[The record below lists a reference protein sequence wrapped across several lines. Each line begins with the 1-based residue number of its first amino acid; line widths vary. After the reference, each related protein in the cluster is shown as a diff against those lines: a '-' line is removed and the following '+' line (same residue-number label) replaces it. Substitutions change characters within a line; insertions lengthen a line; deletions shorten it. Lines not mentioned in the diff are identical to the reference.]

1 MKIWRLTATA
11 VLGAMLLV
19 ADGAVQSG
27 EPGVL
32 LRAAIE
38 KEEVEGDL
46 QAAIEQY
53 KQIIAKS
60 GDSRPVAAKA
70 LLRLGGCYE
79 KLGQQEAEKTYQQ
92 LIKAYPEQAQEV
104 AAARQRLAALRAGGP
119 ARGQDSRMAIRRI
132 PKLDMYAKPSPD
144 GKYLAYVDWT
154 AGNLALMDVATGTT
168 RLLTKDGSWG
178 DAGAYV
184 DFSAWSHNSKRIAFG
199 WNVFDKKESRE
210 ELRVVSVDPDAPA
223 TRIPVPGAQFVW
235 PIQWTPDGSQILCG
249 YQVGRGRSE
258 LALVSADGGG
268 TVQKLDLQLGS
279 GRWLW
284 PQFTKDGA
292 SILYSY
298 PSDGRGSPHD
308 IYLRNLKTGE
318 TATVVEH
325 PSEDLLVGVLPGT
338 GWLLFASNRRGRLDL
353 WGVPFRDAKAGGPP
367 VLVKQGIGRFFP
379 LGFTDDGRYYYA
391 TLSVTDDV
399 FLMDF
404 DPETGK
410 ISGEPRKLTSQ
421 WEGANM
427 HPSFSPDGERLAYVT
442 KRGPMPIP
450 THTADSLLVQA
461 LKDKSVEPLVVG
473 FEEFRLNSV
482 AGPCWMEEGR
492 SVVLG
497 GFGGPESGLYRVD
510 LPSLRK
516 TKIYSVSEGQR
527 ILWHGCDSGSRFLYL
542 LSGRRLLRIDIDGRN
557 ERELY
562 RVPEGRTTVSLSP
575 DGKTLSLIT
584 SADNY
589 RRVLQ
594 IMPSEGGTPR
604 QLEELR
610 QASSGFVSHV
620 WTPDGK
626 SILYVVKTPKKWTW
640 AIRRVPVAG
649 SEGASETGFE
659 WKGPFFGLAFH
670 PNGRLV
676 AFTGRSGASTES
688 EVWVIEN
695 LRDELDL
702 IASRSDRP

>member
-1 MKIWRLTATA
+1 MKIWRLTAMA

-19 ADGAVQSG
+19 VDGAGQSG

-53 KQIIAKS
+53 KQIIAK
-60 GDSRPVAAKA
+60 GGNGRAVAAKA

-79 KLGQQEAEKTYQQ
+79 KLGQQEAGKTYQQ
-92 LIKAYPEQAQEV
+92 LIKDYPEQTQEV
-104 AAARQRLAALRAGGP
+104 TAARQRLAALRAGAP
-119 ARGQDSRMAIRRI
+119 APGQGSTMAIRRV

-154 AGNLALMDVATGTT
+154 AGNLALMEVATGAT

-178 DAGAYV
+178 DAGGYA
-184 DFSAWSHNSKRIAFG
+184 DFSAWSRDSKRIAFG
-199 WNVFDKKESRE
+199 WNIFDKKESRQ
-210 ELRVVSVDPDAPA
+210 ELRVVSVDRDAPA
-223 TRIPVPGAQFVW
+223 TAIPVPGARYAW
-235 PIQWTPDGSQILCG
+235 PVEWTPDGSGILCG

-258 LALVSADGGG
+258 LALVSAGGG
-268 TVQKLDLQLGS
+268 DTVQKLDLELGA

-284 PQFTKDGA
+284 PRFTEDGE

-298 PSDGRGSPHD
+298 PSDGKGAPHD

-318 TATVVEH
+318 TTAIVEH
-325 PSEDLLVGVLPGT
+325 PAEDLLVGILPGT
-338 GWLLFASNRRGRLDL
+338 DWLLFASNRRGRLDL
-353 WGVPFRDAKAGGPP
+353 WGVPFRQAKAGGPP

-379 LGFTDDGRYYYA
+379 LGFTNDGRYYYA

-410 ISGEPRKLTSQ
+410 ITGEPRKLTSR

-427 HPSFSPDGERLAYVT
+427 FPSFSPDGESLAYVT

-450 THTADSLLVQA
+450 THTADSLVVQSV
-461 LKDKSVEPLVVG
+461 KDMSAEPLVVG
-473 FEEFRLNSV
+473 FQEFRLNLV
-482 AGPCWMEEGR
+482 VGPCWMEEGR

-516 TKIYSVSEGQR
+516 TKIYSVPEGQR
-527 ILWHGCDSGSRFLYL
+527 LLWHGCESGGRFLYL
-542 LSGRRLLRIDIDGRN
+542 LSGQRLLRIDIDGRN
-557 ERELY
+557 ERELH
-562 RVPEGRTTVSLSP
+562 RLPEGRNTVGLSP
-575 DGKTLSLIT
+575 DGTTLSLVT
-584 SADNY
+584 SVDNY
-589 RRVLQ
+589 RRALQ

-604 QLEELR
+604 QIQEFR
-610 QASSGFVSHV
+610 QSSGGFASHV

-626 SILYVVKTPKKWTW
+626 SILYIVKAPKAWTW
-640 AIRRVPVAG
+640 AIRRISVSG
-649 SEGASETGFE
+649 GEGASETSFE

-676 AFTGRSGASTES
+676 ALTGRSGASTES

-695 LRDELDL
+695 LRDELKL